1 MDFSSLTEIITA
13 VALFLGGQKGLEVY
27 KRKKH
32 ANGNGHER
40 RRNSFADSDK
50 DFIRGCFEDQTKEM
64 NSEAET
70 NQLKLVI
77 GIKEIVQSE
86 GEKTRVAVRAER

>member
-1 MDFSSLTEIITA
+1 MEGMALIEIVTA
-13 VALFLGGQKGLEVY
+13 VVMVLGGLKGFEMY

-50 DFIRGCFEDQTKEM
+50 DFIRGCFKDQTKEIG
-64 NSEAET
+64 SEMRNDRLE
-70 NQLKLVI
+70 LMI
-77 GIKEIVQSE
+77 GLKEIVQSE